1 MCVVGHCLTVEAFK
15 FKHDIWTET
24 PKISWT
30 LQRKTKRLMLQIW
43 TQRKSHI
50 LFLKSKA
57 CSHLGS
63 LRVAESASLN
73 ALEVRVRDG
82 MARWWANIGKK
93 VMNSSDIRGKDI
105 WCGKKKSM
113 IFYSASSEG
122 QMKWDLMQS
131 DLIFLSL
138 FEQVHTKRYFSPSD
152 NR

>member
-1 MCVVGHCLTVEAFK
+1 MCVVGRCLTVEAFK

-105 WCGKKKSM
+105 WCGEKK
-113 IFYSASSEG
+113 IN
-122 QMKWDLMQS
+122 DIL
-131 DLIFLSL
+131 LSIQRGPNEVRPYAEWLDFSFPFGAGSYQAL
-138 FEQVHTKRYFSPSD
+138 F
-152 NR
+152 